1 MCADWSG
8 VHDCPAA
15 RSPQPAARSP
25 RLGAAMRTARPPSC
39 TDVYRAQPAAARLN
53 SALSAT
59 TSAPLLCSA
68 DTSGCPNLPP
78 SALRAPSPAGGGR
91 TRLSP
96 APAARARWPASRCRC
111 VVEYQRAVALFG
123 RYGGCP
129 NLPHPPFGHLPP
141 PAGKDAAQPCACRSR
156 AMARQPMS
164 LRRRVPARCCSV
176 RPIRWMSELSPIRPS
191 GTFPRRR
198 GKDAAQPCACRSRA
212 MARQPMSLRWKALLQ
227 WIGLRPA

>member
-1 MCADWSG
+1 MR
-8 VHDCPAA
+8 

-25 RLGAAMRTARPPSC
+25 QPGCTRLRAAMRTARPRSC
-39 TDVYRAQPAAARLN
+39 TAVYRAQPAAARLN

-59 TSAPLLCSA
+59 TSAPLLCWA

-141 PAGKDAAQPCACRSR
+141 PAGEGRGSALRLPLAGDGPPADVAASSSTSAPLLCSADTSGCPNLPPSALR
-156 AMARQPMS
+156 APS
-164 LRRRVPARCCSV
+164 PAGGGRT
-176 RPIRWMSELSPIRPS
+176 RLSPAPAARGRWPASRCRCAGRRCPS
-191 GTFPRRR
+191 GS
-198 GKDAAQPCACRSRA
+198 A
-212 MARQPMSLRWKALLQ
+212 
-227 WIGLRPA
+227 